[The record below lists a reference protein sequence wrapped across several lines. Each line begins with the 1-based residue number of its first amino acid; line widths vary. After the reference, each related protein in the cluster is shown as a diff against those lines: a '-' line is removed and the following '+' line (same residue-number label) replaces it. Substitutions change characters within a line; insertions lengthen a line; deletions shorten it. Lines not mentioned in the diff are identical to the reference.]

1 MNIKRLHYSDLDFW
15 TLIETRWRDMDSLSH
30 INHAAYLSYM
40 ESARVDVYMQLGYS
54 GIRKEMDE
62 STILAS
68 MEVNYFD
75 QAVHPSKLEIGHRIS
90 RVGNKSFDFLA
101 GIFHVENKNLICSA
115 IFKLVAYSYKDE
127 CTIPVPKLIRERCR
141 PIE

>member
-1 MNIKRLHYSDLDFW
+1 
-15 TLIETRWRDMDSLSH
+15 MDSLSH

-54 GIRKEMDE
+54 GIRREMDE
-62 STILAS
+62 SAILAS
-68 MEVNYFD
+68 MEVHYFD
-75 QAVHPSKLEIGHRIS
+75 QAAHPSKLEIGHRIS

>member
-1 MNIKRLHYSDLDFW
+1 MNIKRLQHSDLDYW
-15 TLIETRWRDMDSLSH
+15 TLMETRWRDMDSLSH

-54 GIRKEMDE
+54 GIRREMNE

-68 MEVNYFD
+68 MEVYYFD

-101 GIFHVENKNLICSA
+101 GIFHAENKNLIC
-115 IFKLVAYSYKDE
+115 
-127 CTIPVPKLIRERCR
+127 LIKVLQM
-141 PIE
+141 PP

>member
-1 MNIKRLHYSDLDFW
+1 MDIKRLQYSDLDFW
-15 TLIETRWRDMDSLSH
+15 TFIETRWRDMDSLSH
-30 INHAAYLSYM
+30 INHTAYLSYM
-40 ESARVDVYMQLGYS
+40 ESARVDVYIQLGYS
-54 GIRKEMDE
+54 GIRREMDE

-68 MEVNYFD
+68 MEVHYLD
-75 QAVHPSKLEIGHRIS
+75 QAIHPSKLEIGHRIS

-101 GIFHVENKNLICSA
+101 GIFDAENKYLICSA

>member
-1 MNIKRLHYSDLDFW
+1 MNIRRLQHSDLDFW
-15 TLIETRWRDMDSLSH
+15 TLMETRWRDMDSLSH
-30 INHAAYLSYM
+30 IYHAAYLSYM
-40 ESARVDVYMQLGYS
+40 ESARVDVYIQLGYS
-54 GIRKEMDE
+54 GIRREMDE

-68 MEVNYFD
+68 MKVHYLD
-75 QAVHPSKLEIGHRIS
+75 QAIHPSKLEIGHRIS

-101 GIFHVENKNLICSA
+101 GIFHAENKNLICSA

>member
-1 MNIKRLHYSDLDFW
+1 MDIKRLQYSDLDFW
-15 TLIETRWRDMDSLSH
+15 TLMETRWRDMDSLSH
-30 INHAAYLSYM
+30 INHTAYLSYM
-40 ESARVDVYMQLGYS
+40 ESARVDVYTQLGYS
-54 GIRKEMDE
+54 GIRREMEE

-68 MEVNYFD
+68 MEVHYHD
-75 QAVHPSKLEIGHRIS
+75 QAIHPSKLEIGHRIS

-101 GIFHVENKNLICSA
+101 GIFLAENKNLICSA

-127 CTIPVPKLIRERCR
+127 CTIPVPELIIERCR

>member
-1 MNIKRLHYSDLDFW
+1 MDIKRLHHSDLDFW
-15 TLIETRWRDMDSLSH
+15 TLMETRWRDMDSLSH

-54 GIRKEMDE
+54 GIKREMDE

-68 MEVNYFD
+68 MEVHYFD
-75 QAVHPSKLEIGHRIS
+75 QAFHPSKLEIGHRIS

-101 GIFHVENKNLICSA
+101 GIFHAENENKMDTNLTPLLDGTQTGVGNLSVSA
-115 IFKLVAYSYKDE
+115 QIWH
-127 CTIPVPKLIRERCR
+127 
-141 PIE
+141 

>member
-1 MNIKRLHYSDLDFW
+1 MNIKRLQHSDLDFW
-15 TLIETRWRDMDSLSH
+15 TLMETRWRDMDSLSH

-54 GIRKEMDE
+54 GIRREMDE
-62 STILAS
+62 SAILAS
-68 MEVNYFD
+68 MEVHYFD
-75 QAVHPSKLEIGHRIS
+75 QAVHPSKLEIGHRIF

>member
-1 MNIKRLHYSDLDFW
+1 M
-15 TLIETRWRDMDSLSH
+15 ETRWRDMDSLSH

-40 ESARVDVYMQLGYS
+40 ESARVDVYIQLGYS
-54 GIRKEMDE
+54 GIRREMDE

-90 RVGNKSFDFLA
+90 RVGNKSFDLLA
-101 GIFHVENKNLICSA
+101 GIFHTENKNLICSA

-127 CTIPVPKLIRERCR
+127 CTISVPQLIRERCR
-141 PIE
+141 PIK